1 MPRSMGQLKQLKM
14 LSLFVIGKEE
24 SDCQL
29 DELREFDISG
39 SLKIKNLGRVSDASI
54 AKGISMAKKLSINK
68 LDLEWTSKDEVDVN
82 ETKSSRHEKIGEA
95 LEVSTTRL
103 KIDESKSTQHEKIGE
118 ALEVSTAMLK
128 ILKMSG
134 YKGVNPPKWVGMSS
148 PSVTGLEQMDN
159 VNTIANSSNGNEMIV
174 LFPLLQQLKISNM
187 ENMRELVSPSCWSIC
202 IGAFPNLSKLEISF
216 CPKLGALPPHLK
228 ALKHVTILA
237 DCSDELLYSISN
249 LSGLTHLFFG
259 FMEERSVLFPS
270 AKALMFDDG
279 DINEAQLGVPS
290 TFQSLQHLKIEN
302 CKKLRRLFEISG
314 CQNQQ
319 KHPLQGQTERIRGL
333 RELEIYYCPD
343 LMISVE
349 EFGNLNINN
358 SLQGLCIMGCPK
370 LVSSEEADDFVALL
384 RSLRARLDPWYFSVD
399 IIKE

>member
-1 MPRSMGQLKQLKM
+1 M

-29 DELREFDISG
+29 DELRELDISG

-54 AKGISMAKKLSINK
+54 AKGISMAKKSSINK
-68 LDLEWTSKDEVDVN
+68 LDLEWASKDEVDVN

-134 YKGVNPPKWVGMSS
+134 YKGVNPPKWVGIPS

-202 IGAFPNLSKLEISF
+202 TGAFPNLSKLEISF
-216 CPKLGALPPHLK
+216 CPKLRALPPHLK
-228 ALKHVTILA
+228 SLKHVTILA

-249 LSGLTHLFFG
+249 LSGLTHLFLG
-259 FMEERSVLFPS
+259 FMEERSVLFPT

-279 DINEAQLGVPS
+279 DINEAQLGVLS

-302 CKKLRRLFEISG
+302 CKKLRHLFDEGMIMQETLKISG

-319 KHPLQGQTERIRGL
+319 KHPLQGQTERKRGL